1 MFSHIDE
8 YNTFNGIDQLNRF
21 IKNQEQKIE
30 SPVKQ
35 VEVKHQTMKK
45 RKKNVDKSF
54 ETFSNQNDVLLAIQ
68 NNDKFL
74 KLISYIRKP
83 NAPSMFM
90 YIENETDIVF
100 IINSA
105 TNYPITIVKFPI
117 KAPHFYINESINY
130 ICIEFPYRT
139 INEYISKQ
147 DKTNF
152 VYSLILKKNT
162 NEKMVIEYK
171 GNEQIVYSTANIFS
185 INKQNALTEIFTGKL
200 LSNDLFID
208 DVNKS
213 INFVD
218 DLNKMSVLLLVESKD
233 LSSFI
238 KFDKLGQARQE
249 LVITENLIKLNT
261 SLLSQQNAIVIAD
274 ANTMTLVTNPIL
286 YWNKEQL
293 EPMKLNFIQY
303 ASLFKSA
310 EKLSV
315 NNCVYYGICKWREYP
330 KTKTFW
336 FVKIIISKSIKKNMG
351 VFDSCDEITFG
362 SIFNNHETIIDYALC
377 YSV

>member
-8 YNTFNGIDQLNRF
+8 FNTFNGIEQLNRH

-30 SPVKQ
+30 TQTK
-35 VEVKHQTMKK
+35 EIEIKHTITKK
-45 RKKNVDKSF
+45 RKKAVDKSF
-54 ETFSNQNDVLLAIQ
+54 MTFSNQNDILLAIQ

-100 IINSA
+100 IVNSA
-105 TNYPITIVKFPI
+105 TNYPITIIKFPI
-117 KAPHFYINESINY
+117 KAPHFYINDQINY
-130 ICIEFPYRT
+130 ICIEFPYRI

-152 VYSLILKKNT
+152 VYSLILKKDN
-162 NEKMVIEYK
+162 NENLVMEYR
-171 GNEQIVYSTANIFS
+171 GNEQITYSTKNIS
-185 INKQNALTEIFTGKL
+185 NINKQDTLNEIFTGKI
-200 LSNDLFID
+200 LSNELFID
-208 DVNKS
+208 DVNKNYNH
-213 INFVD
+213 ID
-218 DLNKMSVLLLVESKD
+218 DLNKMKLLLLVESKD

-238 KFDKLGQARQE
+238 KFDKFGQAKQE

-261 SLLSQQNAIVIAD
+261 SLLKQQNSIIIAD
-274 ANTMTLVTNPIL
+274 ANMLTLVTNPIL

-293 EPMKLNFIQY
+293 EPTKLNFIQY

-330 KTKTFW
+330 KTKTYW
-336 FVKIIISKSIKKNMG
+336 FVKVIISNSIKKKMEL
-351 VFDSCDEITFG
+351 FDSCDEITFG
-362 SIFNNHETIIDYALC
+362 SIFNNYETIIDYALC